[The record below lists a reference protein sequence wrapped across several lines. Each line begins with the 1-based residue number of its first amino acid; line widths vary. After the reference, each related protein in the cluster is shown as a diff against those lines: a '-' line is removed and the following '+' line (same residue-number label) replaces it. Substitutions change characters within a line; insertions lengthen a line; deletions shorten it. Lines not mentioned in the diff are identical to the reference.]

1 MASGQCQAVRCARRM
16 RGPGQAFG
24 QGWRRGGAERRP
36 GRGEWEEAGLKG
48 ALPRLCEGSAS
59 GLGMGWEGKR
69 VPGDSSSALGVPF
82 SSQFPQ
88 QWPFPVLVEE
98 VRWVFSK
105 PYIFIYICVYFI
117 LCFTAVFGL
126 LLLSLGT
133 RMLVAFLSLSLG
145 SSL

>member
-1 MASGQCQAVRCARRM
+1 MHAGCV
-16 RGPGQAFG
+16 GLVGLLG
-24 QGWRRGGAERRP
+24 RGGGEVEQREGQEEVSGRRQGQRWHCP
-36 GRGEWEEAGLKG
+36 D
-48 ALPRLCEGSAS
+48 CEGSAS

-69 VPGDSSSALGVPF
+69 VPGDSSSTLGVPF

-117 LCFTAVFGL
+117 LCFRAVFGL